1 MLASSTFFLVFR
13 FVHIIAGAL
22 WFGSAFLFS
31 LFVGPAAAK
40 VGPAS
45 VPVMHVAVKERK
57 VTTTITGLA
66 ITAVSAGWIM
76 WLYHANQ
83 AGLQAW
89 WDLTEAKVLLLGGV
103 LATIAMFEGLHGV
116 GNNVEKLVDLG
127 DEVAASGGP
136 PSPEQAAETR
146 AAGRR
151 DRAVLEDRPAAA
163 VPRGGLHGDRALLV
177 AVRRA
182 GRARSARPAKTPR
195 AA

>member
-31 LFVGPAAAK
+31 LFLGPAAAK

-45 VPVMHVAVKERK
+45 APVMHVAVKERK
-57 VTTTITGLA
+57 VAKVITGLA

-127 DEVAASGGP
+127 DEVAGSGGP
-136 PSPEQAAETR
+136 PSPEQAAVMQR
-146 AAGRR
+146 LGAAIERSSKI
-151 DRAVLEDRPAAA
+151 DLVLLFLAVACMAT
-163 VPRGGLHGDRALLV
+163 
-177 AVRRA
+177 
-182 GRARSARPAKTPR
+182 ARYW
-195 AA
+195 